1 MRIVFMGTPD
11 FAVPALE
18 LLAEQHSVLGVFT
31 KIDKPNQRGKKIQY
45 SPVKQKALELG
56 LPVFQPNS
64 VKDSS
69 ILQQLKDLAPDL
81 IVVVAYGKILSKEI
95 LDLPKYGVINLH
107 SSLLPKFR
115 GAAPIHAALIA
126 GEEKTG
132 VSVMKVV
139 EDLDAGP
146 VLLQGETAIFEEDN
160 CESLHDRLRDLGKDL
175 LEKALFLIEKGEE
188 SYQEQ
193 EEKLVSFVK
202 PFQKEDCRIDW
213 SKTSREIFN
222 FVRGMDPF
230 PGAFTLYQ
238 GKQLKVAR
246 VEVYSEKIP
255 NGVPGLILDFVK
267 GKGALVATGDG
278 AVLLQK
284 VKAENKK
291 WISGVDLINGNIVA
305 KGESFT

>member
-18 LLAEQHSVLGVFT
+18 LVAEQHSVLGVFT

-69 ILQQLKDLAPDL
+69 VLQQLKDLAPDL

-95 LDLPKYGVINLH
+95 LALPKYGVINLH

-146 VLLQGETAIFEEDN
+146 VLLQGETAILEEDN

-202 PFQKEDCRIDW
+202 PFQKEDCHIDW

-255 NGVPGLILDFVK
+255 NSVPGLILDFVK